1 MEIDVTQLQMGDE
14 FLYSVQ
20 GTIARAKVIRP
31 VEKKKIQPSY
41 NPLNK
46 TYYKAVKVK
55 VAMKETS
62 YTTNW
67 NNQQRTWTKKEYCAS
82 DNYSVEKFVDLN
94 HRNIWL
100 IKRED

>member
-1 MEIDVTQLQMGDE
+1 MEVTVADLQLGDE

-31 VEKKKIQPSY
+31 VVPKKVQPTHIQG
-41 NPLNK
+41 K
-46 TYYKAVKVK
+46 TFYKSVKCK
-55 VAMKETS
+55 VAVKETS

-67 NNQQRTWTKKEYCAS
+67 GGKTRTWTKKEYNAS
-82 DNYSVEKFVDLN
+82 DNYTIEKFVDLN
-94 HRNIWL
+94 WRNVWL